1 VSGRLPWPL
10 FPFFARKPLVCED
23 FRGWLITDFGITV
36 IGITVIGITVIG
48 IVVIVT
54 AYLPFD
60 LVFFDVGLSDLGLVV
75 ITPGHRLYH

>member
-1 VSGRLPWPL
+1 L

-23 FRGWLITDFGITV
+23 FRGWLITDF
-36 IGITVIGITVIG
+36 GITVIGITVIG